1 MIVPAWSVHQ
11 GDCLD
16 YLRTL
21 PSDSVHCC
29 VTSPPYWRLR
39 DYGVDGQIGLE
50 ASVQEHMKVLVEV
63 FREVRRVLRPDGIC
77 WLNYGDSYAG
87 SSMSGGVGKGTI
99 HVSQQGDRK
108 GVDLRMPGTKPLCG
122 LKPKDLLMLPARLAL
137 ALQADGWWLRSEII
151 WAKPNPM
158 PESITDRPTSAHEKV
173 FLLSK
178 SQRYFYDADAVR
190 ENAIRAGDIPG
201 GGYIG
206 SSVGREV
213 SGHFTLS
220 KNAMPVANHRNLRN
234 VWTIPTEAC
243 PEAHFATFPRRLV
256 EPCVKAGTSE
266 KGCCPQC
273 GAPWK
278 RRVVVERSDDNYYVT
293 GKSQAKHEMGLVT
306 ALSGYG
312 PGGPPKRRTDG
323 WYPTCSCPE
332 HEPAPCTVLDPFTG
346 SGTTGVV
353 ALSLGRAF
361 LGCELNPQ
369 YHLLACERVKAAA
382 LGMPLREMRGGQ
394 RSLFETM
401 TEEEPA

>member
-1 MIVPAWSVHQ
+1 LGERDRSPGCLGCADMLKILHGDVLDVLKEMPA
-11 GDCLD
+11 
-16 YLRTL
+16 
-21 PSDSVHCC
+21 DSIHCC
-29 VTSPPYWRLR
+29 VTSPPYWGLR
-39 DYGVDGQIGLE
+39 DYGVEGQIGLE
-50 ASVQEHMKVLVEV
+50 PTVDVYISRMVEV
-63 FREVRRVLRPDGIC
+63 FREVGRVLRPDGTC
-77 WLNYGDSYAG
+77 WLNIGDAYAG

-99 HVSQQGDRK
+99 HGSQHGDRK

-178 SQRYFYDADAVR
+178 SRRYFYDA
-190 ENAIRAGDIPG
+190 EAIREPLETAEKRASRIVYDGKSEKTSTFLPPNPN
-201 GGYIG
+201 
-206 SSVGREV
+206 GRN
-213 SGHFTLS
+213 
-220 KNAMPVANHRNLRN
+220 KRN
-234 VWTIPTEAC
+234 VWTIPTESF

-266 KGCCPQC
+266 KGCCPEC

-323 WYPTCSCPE
+323 WYPTCKCPE
-332 HEPAPCTVLDPFTG
+332 HEPIPCTVLDPFCG
-346 SGTTGVV
+346 SGTTGLV
-353 ALSLGRAF
+353 ALREGRRF
-361 LGCELNPQ
+361 IGIELNGDYIP
-369 YHLLACERVKAAA
+369 LAYKRIFKGLAKA
-382 LGMPLREMRGGQ
+382 GIDPLDYI
-394 RSLFETM
+394 
-401 TEEEPA
+401 

>member
-1 MIVPAWSVHQ
+1 MLKILHGDVLDVLKEMPA
-11 GDCLD
+11 
-16 YLRTL
+16 
-21 PSDSVHCC
+21 DSIHCC
-29 VTSPPYWRLR
+29 VTSPPYWGLR
-39 DYGVDGQIGLE
+39 DYGVEGQIGLE
-50 ASVQEHMKVLVEV
+50 PTVDVYISRMVEV
-63 FREVRRVLRPDGIC
+63 FREVGRVLRPDGTC
-77 WLNYGDSYAG
+77 WLNIGDAYAG

-99 HVSQQGDRK
+99 HGSQHGDRK

-178 SQRYFYDADAVR
+178 SRRYFYDA
-190 ENAIRAGDIPG
+190 EAIREPLETAEKRASRIVYDGKSEKTSTFLPPNPN
-201 GGYIG
+201 
-206 SSVGREV
+206 GRN
-213 SGHFTLS
+213 
-220 KNAMPVANHRNLRN
+220 KRN
-234 VWTIPTEAC
+234 VWTIPTESF

-266 KGCCPQC
+266 KGCCPEC

-323 WYPTCSCPE
+323 WYPTCKCPE
-332 HEPAPCTVLDPFTG
+332 HEPIPCTVLDPFCG
-346 SGTTGVV
+346 SGTTGLV
-353 ALSLGRAF
+353 ALREGRRF
-361 LGCELNPQ
+361 IGIELNGDYIP
-369 YHLLACERVKAAA
+369 LAYKRIFKGLAKA
-382 LGMPLREMRGGQ
+382 GIDPLDYI
-394 RSLFETM
+394 
-401 TEEEPA
+401 

>member
-1 MIVPAWSVHQ
+1 MLKILHGDVLDVLKEMPA
-11 GDCLD
+11 
-16 YLRTL
+16 
-21 PSDSVHCC
+21 DSIHCC
-29 VTSPPYWRLR
+29 VTSPPYWGLR
-39 DYGVDGQIGLE
+39 DYGVEGQIGLE
-50 ASVQEHMKVLVEV
+50 PTGDVYISRMVEV
-63 FREVRRVLRPDGIC
+63 FREVGRVLRPDGTC
-77 WLNYGDSYAG
+77 WLNIGDAYAG

-99 HVSQQGDRK
+99 HGSQHGDRK

-178 SQRYFYDADAVR
+178 SRRYFYDA
-190 ENAIRAGDIPG
+190 EAIREPLETAEKRASRIVYDGKSEKTSTFLPPNPN
-201 GGYIG
+201 
-206 SSVGREV
+206 GRN
-213 SGHFTLS
+213 
-220 KNAMPVANHRNLRN
+220 KRN
-234 VWTIPTEAC
+234 VWTIPTESF

-266 KGCCPQC
+266 KGCCPEC

-323 WYPTCSCPE
+323 WYPTCKCPE
-332 HEPAPCTVLDPFTG
+332 HEPIPCTVLDPFCG
-346 SGTTGVV
+346 SGTTGLV
-353 ALSLGRAF
+353 ALREGRRF
-361 LGCELNPQ
+361 IGIELNGDYIP
-369 YHLLACERVKAAA
+369 LAYKRIFKGLAKA
-382 LGMPLREMRGGQ
+382 GIDPLDYI
-394 RSLFETM
+394 
-401 TEEEPA
+401 